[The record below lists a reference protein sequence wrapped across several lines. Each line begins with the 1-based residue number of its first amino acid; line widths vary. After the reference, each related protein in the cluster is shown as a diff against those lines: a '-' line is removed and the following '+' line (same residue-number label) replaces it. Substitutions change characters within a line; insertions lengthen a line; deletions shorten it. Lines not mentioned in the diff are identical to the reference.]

1 MNYATARLK
10 LLLHAGMSSED
21 IQSDGFLGTLRPYK
35 GLHDENFH
43 QVMEAILLAGESI
56 YSEPKIDRDLVDAIW
71 RMCIIAR
78 LSGIELNGPLVKNK
92 LISPQDSLKLQSW
105 VTTMEKTMLRLLSG
119 NSPSESIHAYC
130 EYVASFGWG
139 TNHSFFIPLIV
150 STISNP
156 DLGDHLEACTLAL
169 AALGAPAISTLDA
182 LREAL
187 LREYDWYEPTDRC
200 TQEMRSYLQAAI
212 TAIASPTV

>member
-1 MNYATARLK
+1 MNYATAKLK
-10 LLLHAGMSSED
+10 LLLHAGTSSED
-21 IQSDGFLGTLRPYK
+21 ILGEGFLGTLRPYT

-78 LSGIELNGPLVKNK
+78 ISGIELNGSLVKNK

-105 VTTMEKTMLRLLSG
+105 VTTMETTMLSLLNG
-119 NSPSESIHAYC
+119 NSPSESIHGYC
-130 EYVASFGWG
+130 EYVVKFGWG

-150 STISNP
+150 SAINNP
-156 DLGDHLEACTLAL
+156 NLGDHLEACALAL
-169 AALGAPAISTLDA
+169 AALGARATSTLDV

-212 TAIASPTV
+212 TAISSPTI